1 MSKRRYAFFPGC
13 ILEKA
18 TQECHQATM
27 AVAKALDW
35 ELVEIPGWSCCG
47 ASHVQDIDHKA
58 ALVANARNLAL
69 AERMDLSILTVCST
83 CTLMLRKA
91 KMELDGGAKDEINE
105 YLAQGGLTYQGKA
118 TVTHLLWELVD
129 SKHEWAD
136 KIVNPL
142 LNLRIAPF
150 YGCHT
155 IRPPEIQNFENALA
169 PTSLEQIIMAL
180 GAIPAPTSD
189 RLKCC
194 GFHAAYP
201 AEPDVL
207 RRAGTTVKNAAEA
220 QADCLVTPCPL
231 CQMQL
236 DVYQPD
242 ARAAADT
249 QAEVPCLHL
258 AQLIGLGLGL
268 PREVLGLQ
276 RHIVQ
281 SKKF

>member
-1 MSKRRYAFFPGC
+1 MKRRYAFFPGC

-18 TQECHQATM
+18 TQECYQATM

-47 ASHVQDIDHKA
+47 ASHVQDIEEKA
-58 ALVANARNLAL
+58 ALTVNARNLAL
-69 AERMDLSILTVCST
+69 TELMGLPLLTVCST

-91 KMELDGGAKDEINE
+91 KMELDNGAKEEINS
-105 YLAQGGLTYQGKA
+105 YLAEGGLGYEGTA
-118 TVTHLLWELVD
+118 TVTHLLWELVEAKD
-129 SKHEWAD
+129 EWLD
-136 KIVNPL
+136 KITSPL
-142 LNLRIAPF
+142 SALRVAPF

-155 IRPPEIQNFENALA
+155 IRPPEVQTFENALA
-169 PTSLEQIIMAL
+169 PTSLEQLITAL
-180 GAIPAPTSD
+180 GAVPSPTPD

-207 RRAGTTVKNAAEA
+207 RNAGNIISNAAA
-220 QADCLVTPCPL
+220 VQADCLLTPCPL

-242 ARAAADT
+242 ARSAAGTD
-249 QAEVPCLHL
+249 AEMPCLHL

-268 PREVLGLQ
+268 TAETLGIK

>member
-1 MSKRRYAFFPGC
+1 MKKRYAFFPGC
-13 ILEKA
+13 VLEKA
-18 TQECHQATM
+18 TQECHQATL
-27 AVAKALDW
+27 AVARALGW

-47 ASHVQDIDHKA
+47 ASHVQDIDAKA
-58 ALVANARNLAL
+58 ALTANARNLAL
-69 AERMDLSILTVCST
+69 SEIMGLPILTVCST

-91 KMELDGGAKDEINE
+91 KMELDDGAKDEINT
-105 YLAQGGLTYQGKA
+105 YLAEGGLGYAGTA

-129 SKHEWAD
+129 SKEEWLG
-136 KIVNPL
+136 KITKPL
-142 LNLRIAPF
+142 TGLRVAPF

-155 IRPPEIQNFENALA
+155 IRPPEIQTYENALA
-169 PTSLEQIIMAL
+169 PTSLEQLITAL
-180 GAIPAPTSD
+180 GAVPVPTSD

-242 ARAAADT
+242 ARAAAGT
-249 QAEVPCLHL
+249 NAEMPCLHL

-268 PREVLGLQ
+268 STEALGIP

-281 SKKF
+281 CKKF

>member
-18 TQECHQATM
+18 TQECHQATL
-27 AVAKALDW
+27 ALAKALDW
-35 ELVEIPGWSCCG
+35 ELIEIPGWSCCG
-47 ASHVQDIDHKA
+47 ASHVQDIDPKA

-69 AERMDLSILTVCST
+69 SELMGLPILTVCST

-91 KMELDGGAKDEINE
+91 KMELDSGAKDEINT
-105 YLAQGGLTYQGKA
+105 YLAEGGLGYQGTA

-129 SKHEWAD
+129 NLHEWTD
-136 KIVNPL
+136 KIIKPL
-142 LNLRIAPF
+142 VNLRVSPF

-155 IRPPEIQNFENALA
+155 IRPPEIQTYENALA
-169 PTSLEQIIMAL
+169 PTSMEQIIKAL
-180 GAIPAPTSD
+180 SAIPSPTSD

-207 RRAGTTVKNAAEA
+207 RRAGTIVKNASEA

-242 ARAAADT
+242 ARIAAGTA
-249 QAEVPCLHL
+249 AEIPCLHL
-258 AQLIGLGLGL
+258 AQLVGLGLGL
-268 PREVLGLQ
+268 SREALGLQ

-281 SKKF
+281 NKKF

>member
-18 TQECHQATM
+18 TQECHQATL

-47 ASHVQDIDHKA
+47 ASHVQDIDPRA
-58 ALVANARNLAL
+58 ALVTNARNLAL
-69 AERMDLSILTVCST
+69 AELMNLPILTVCST

-91 KMELDGGAKDEINE
+91 KQELDGGAKDEINT
-105 YLAQGGLTYQGKA
+105 YLAEGGLGYQGKA
-118 TVTHLLWELVD
+118 AVTHLLWELVATKD
-129 SKHEWAD
+129 EWAG
-136 KIVNPL
+136 KLVQPL
-142 LNLRIAPF
+142 SGLQVAPF

-155 IRPPEIQNFENALA
+155 IRPPEVQTFENALA
-169 PTSLEQIIMAL
+169 PTSLEQIITAL
-180 GAIPAPTSD
+180 GATVVSTAD

-207 RRAGTTVKNAAEA
+207 RRAGTTIKNAATA
-220 QADCLVTPCPL
+220 KADCLVTPCPL

-242 ARAAADT
+242 ARAAVGT

-258 AQLIGLGLGL
+258 PQLIGLGLGL
-268 PREVLGLQ
+268 SKHSLGLQ

-281 SKKF
+281 SNKI